1 MTDKER
7 VNKIMN
13 KYGNNFR
20 KLSESATRKEYK
32 DVLMFVA
39 NESNRKQRKLVGLDK

>member
-7 VNKIMN
+7 VDKIMN

-20 KLSESATRKEYK
+20 KLSENATRKEYK
-32 DVLMFVA
+32 EVLMFVA
-39 NESNRKQRKLVGLDK
+39 NESNRLQRKLVGLDK